1 MSAQL
6 INHSPDLK
14 RLRDEGYSIFVR
26 GGLLVIEDVPYVNAN
41 KETALGKL
49 VSTLVLSGQKAS
61 YNGEHVAYFV
71 GDTPHHANGGEL
83 TQILHQK
90 TVTNLG
96 NDIISNMSFS
106 SKPANGYNDY
116 HHKMTNYINI
126 LSGPAYTLEQ
136 GITAKVYKAMQDDE
150 SSVFNYI
157 DTNSSRASITS
168 IAEKLTGYKL
178 GLIGLGGTGSYILD
192 FVAKTPVKEIHLF
205 DGDIFYSH
213 NAFRA
218 PGAPTL
224 NELNS
229 GLSKVDYLKGIY
241 SKMRGDIY
249 AHAVFMDDEHLEK
262 MAELNFVFVAI
273 DEGSIKAKVFSYL
286 DANNIPYI
294 DVGLGINITDE
305 GQLRGMVRTTSITSS
320 TRHTLK
326 QYIDLTDGEE
336 NAYSTNIQI
345 AELNAFNAAL
355 AVISWKQ
362 HAGFYQSTF
371 GVGQTL
377 FNLDTM
383 HLGKIEDET

>member
-14 RLRDEGYSIFVR
+14 RLRDEGYSVYVR
-26 GGLLVIEDVPYVNAN
+26 GGLLVIEDVPYVNVN
-41 KETALGKL
+41 KEVLTGKL
-49 VSTLVLSGQKAS
+49 VSKLVLSGQKAS
-61 YNGEHVAYFV
+61 YNNDHVAYFI
-71 GDTPHHANGGEL
+71 GDIPHHANGEEL
-83 TQILHQK
+83 TQILHER

-96 NDIISNMSFS
+96 SDIIANMSFS
-106 SKPANGYNDY
+106 SKPENGYTDY

-126 LSGPAYTLEQ
+126 LYGSACALDPSVTVK
-136 GITAKVYKAMQDDE
+136 TYKAMEDDE

-157 DTNSSRASITS
+157 DTNSSRASITA

-192 FVAKTPVKEIHLF
+192 FVAKTPVQEIHLF
-205 DGDIFYSH
+205 DGDIFHSH

-224 NELNS
+224 DELNS
-229 GLSKVDYLKGIY
+229 GISKVDYLKDIY

-249 AHAVFMDDEHLEK
+249 AHTVFMDDEHLEK

-273 DEGSIKAKVFSYL
+273 DEGSIKAKVFGYL
-286 DANNIPYI
+286 DDNNIPYI

-305 GQLRGMVRTTSITSS
+305 GQLRGMIRTTSITSS
-320 TRHTLK
+320 TRHSLK

-336 NAYSTNIQI
+336 DAYSTNIQI

-355 AVISWKQ
+355 AVMSWKQ

-371 GVGQTL
+371 GIGQTL

>member
-14 RLRDEGYSIFVR
+14 RLRDEGYSVYVR

-41 KETALGKL
+41 KEVVTGKL
-49 VSTLVLSGQKAS
+49 ISKLVLSGQKAS
-61 YNGEHVAYFV
+61 YSNDHVAYFI
-71 GDTPHHANGGEL
+71 GDIPHHANGEEL
-83 TQILHQK
+83 TQILHER

-96 NDIISNMSFS
+96 NDIIANMSFS
-106 SKPANGYNDY
+106 SKPANGYTDY

-126 LSGPAYTLEQ
+126 LYGSAFTLDPSV
-136 GITAKVYKAMQDDE
+136 TAKTYKAMEDDE

-157 DTNSSRASITS
+157 DTNSSRASITA

-192 FVAKTPVKEIHLF
+192 FVAKTPVQEIHLF
-205 DGDIFYSH
+205 DGDIFHSH
-213 NAFRA
+213 NAFRT

-224 NELNS
+224 DELNS
-229 GLSKVDYLKGIY
+229 GISKVDYLKNIY
-241 SKMRGDIY
+241 SKMHGDIY
-249 AHAVFMDDEHLEK
+249 AHTVFMDDEHLEK
-262 MAELNFVFVAI
+262 MTELNFVFVAI

-286 DANNIPYI
+286 DVNNIPYI

-305 GQLRGMVRTTSITSS
+305 GQLRGMIRTTSITSS
-320 TRHTLK
+320 TRHPLK
-326 QYIDLTDGEE
+326 QYIDLNDGEE
-336 NAYSTNIQI
+336 NAYNTNIQI
-345 AELNAFNAAL
+345 AELNALNAAL